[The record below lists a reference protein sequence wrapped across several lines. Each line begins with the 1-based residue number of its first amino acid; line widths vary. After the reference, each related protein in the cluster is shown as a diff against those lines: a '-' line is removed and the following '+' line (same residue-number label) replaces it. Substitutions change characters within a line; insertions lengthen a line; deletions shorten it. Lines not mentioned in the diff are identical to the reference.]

1 MLITFIRAI
10 IMYILIT
17 LAVRVMGKRQVGEL
31 KPSELVITIL
41 VSQIATIPIEDN
53 GLPLLNSIVPLL
65 AMISFEIITSVFSMK
80 SLGFRNLM
88 QGRPIFIIRD
98 GKIDQ
103 KQMKRVRFTMDDLV
117 DALRQKDIFCIE
129 DVEYAIVETNGSLSV
144 LPKPA
149 KQTVTAEMLKLSSPA
164 GGMPM
169 VVIIDGKRVSEY
181 FSGLKM
187 DLNGLDGAL
196 EKAGVKEEEV
206 LLATRDRQNQ
216 YMFIKKEEYQ

>member
-149 KQTVTAEMLKLSSPA
+149 KQTVTAEMLKLPSPA

-187 DLNGLDGAL
+187 DLNGLDSAL

-216 YMFIKKEEYQ
+216 YMFIRKEEYQ